1 MINVL
6 IVDDHQ
12 LLRAG
17 LELIFETVS
26 DITVIG
32 TAVDGED
39 GLDQVHQL
47 QPDLV
52 ITDIRMPKLDGI
64 SLIKQLHDESPELSI
79 VVLTTFDDQQPI
91 QQAMQLG
98 ARGFLLK
105 DADKETILNVVRG
118 AMNGETY
125 IEPRIASKAF
135 SATPAPATTID
146 LSPRE
151 HQILTEVA
159 EGYHSKEI
167 ASDIGVSE
175 RTVKSH
181 LTSIYNKLGVFSRA
195 EAVAKALQ
203 LHLIDLTN

>member
-1 MINVL
+1 MIKVL
-6 IVDDHQ
+6 IVDDHE

-17 LELIFETVS
+17 LELIFETAA
-26 DITVIG
+26 DIEVVG
-32 TAVDGED
+32 TAADGQD
-39 GLDQVHQL
+39 GLEKTRAL
-47 QPDLV
+47 KPNLV
-52 ITDIRMPKLDGI
+52 LTDIRMPKLDGI
-64 SLIKQLHDESPELSI
+64 ALIKQLHIETPNLPV
-79 VVLTTFDDQQPI
+79 VVLTTFDDQKPI

-98 ARGFLLK
+98 AKGFLLK
-105 DADKETILNVVRG
+105 DADKDTILNVIRG
-118 AMNGETY
+118 AIKGETF
-125 IEPRIASKAF
+125 IEPRIAGKAF
-135 SATPAPATTID
+135 AASSPESEID

-167 ASDIGVSE
+167 AADIGVSE

-203 LHLIDLTN
+203 LGLIELN

>member
-1 MINVL
+1 MIKVL
-6 IVDDHQ
+6 IVDDHE

-17 LELIFETVS
+17 LELIFETAA
-26 DITVIG
+26 DIEVVG
-32 TAVDGED
+32 TAADGQD
-39 GLDQVHQL
+39 GLEKTRAL
-47 QPDLV
+47 KPNLV
-52 ITDIRMPKLDGI
+52 LTDIRMPKLDGI
-64 SLIKQLHDESPELSI
+64 ALIKQLHIETPNLPV
-79 VVLTTFDDQQPI
+79 VVLTTFDDQKPI

-98 ARGFLLK
+98 AKGFLLK
-105 DADKETILNVVRG
+105 DADKDTILNVIRG
-118 AMNGETY
+118 AIKGETF
-125 IEPRIASKAF
+125 IEPRIAGKAF
-135 SATPAPATTID
+135 TVSSPESEID

-167 ASDIGVSE
+167 AADIGVSE

-203 LHLIDLTN
+203 LGLIELN

>member
-1 MINVL
+1 MIKVL
-6 IVDDHQ
+6 IVDDHE

-17 LELIFETVS
+17 LELIFETAA
-26 DITVIG
+26 DIEVVG
-32 TAVDGED
+32 TAADGQD
-39 GLDQVHQL
+39 GLEKVRAL
-47 QPDLV
+47 KPNLV
-52 ITDIRMPKLDGI
+52 LTDIRMPKLDGI
-64 SLIKQLHDESPELSI
+64 ALIKQLHIETPNLPV
-79 VVLTTFDDQQPI
+79 VVLTTFDDQKPI

-98 ARGFLLK
+98 AKGFLLK
-105 DADKETILNVVRG
+105 DADKDTILNVIRG
-118 AMNGETY
+118 AIKGETF
-125 IEPRIASKAF
+125 IEPRIAGKAF
-135 SATPAPATTID
+135 AASSPESEID

-167 ASDIGVSE
+167 AADIGVSE

-203 LHLIDLTN
+203 LGLIELN